1 VTYAIE
7 QTMSVA
13 GAALVL
19 VAYAAQHFGR
29 LSAKGAAYL
38 TLNFVGGIFLCW
50 VAVNTR
56 QSGFILME
64 GAWVLIS
71 LSGLWRL
78 RRNGKAKV

>member
-1 VTYAIE
+1 
-7 QTMSVA
+7 MSVA

-29 LSAKGAAYL
+29 LSAKSAAYL

-50 VAVNTR
+50 VAISTK

-78 RRNGKAKV
+78 RRRERAKVL

>member
-1 VTYAIE
+1 
-7 QTMSVA
+7 MSVA

-29 LSAKGAAYL
+29 LSAKGVAYL
-38 TLNFVGGIFLCW
+38 TLNFVGGILLCW
-50 VAVNTR
+50 VAISTK
-56 QSGFILME
+56 QLGFILME

-78 RRNGKAKV
+78 RRRENAKIL

>member
-1 VTYAIE
+1 
-7 QTMSVA
+7 MSVT

-19 VAYAAQHFGR
+19 FAYAAQHFGR

-38 TLNFVGGIFLCW
+38 MLNFVGGIFLCW
-50 VAVNTR
+50 VAVSTK
-56 QSGFILME
+56 QLGFILME

-78 RRNGKAKV
+78 LRKRNAEVL

>member
-1 VTYAIE
+1 
-7 QTMSVA
+7 MSVA

-38 TLNFVGGIFLCW
+38 TLNFVGGIFLCR
-50 VAVNTR
+50 VAVSTK
-56 QSGFILME
+56 QLGFILME

-71 LSGLWRL
+71 LGGLWRL
-78 RRNGKAKV
+78 RRRESTKVL